1 VRVAGGVVVV
11 GLVLVVVVGVTDV
24 VVVVGNSVVVV
35 PTGVTVVVG
44 PGVIVVVAGASVVEL
59 CCVGSG
65 VPVLVPQA
73 TRASVARTTT
83 MRRIAVPFSMTI
95 LPPMR
100 RNPDAIWVT
109 RESHGVCSTRMGSVA
124 ERHTVQLPEGEF
136 SYLELGR
143 GNPVVFLHALGRSAS
158 DWLPIMEA
166 MQADWRCIAFD
177 QRGHGESVR
186 PGEYSF
192 ELLEQDFR
200 DFVDAL
206 GLERFALVA
215 HSMGGTVGW
224 IFAEKSPERL
234 KFLVVEDSLVPIDAH
249 EYPEI
254 PASPPE
260 PVDYDWEV
268 RRQLFRQLNSPDPS
282 WWENVSKV
290 TAPTLII
297 DGSGFA
303 ELQET
308 VRVLPQAELVTIGVG
323 HWIHESAPNDFVKTV
338 RWFLH
343 RSGSRRG

>member
-1 VRVAGGVVVV
+1 MGHVA
-11 GLVLVVVVGVTDV
+11 
-24 VVVVGNSVVVV
+24 
-35 PTGVTVVVG
+35 
-44 PGVIVVVAGASVVEL
+44 A
-59 CCVGSG
+59 
-65 VPVLVPQA
+65 
-73 TRASVARTTT
+73 
-83 MRRIAVPFSMTI
+83 
-95 LPPMR
+95 
-100 RNPDAIWVT
+100 
-109 RESHGVCSTRMGSVA
+109 
-124 ERHTVQLPEGEF
+124 RHTVQLQEGEF
-136 SYLELGR
+136 SYLELGQ
-143 GNPVVFLHALGRSAS
+143 GDPVVFLHALGRSAS

-166 MQADWRCIAFD
+166 MQSDWRCIAFD

-234 KFLVVEDSLVPIDAH
+234 NCLVVEDSMVPIAAH
-249 EYPEI
+249 DYPEI
-254 PASPPE
+254 SASPPE
-260 PVDYDWEV
+260 PVGYDWEV

-303 ELQET
+303 ELEET
-308 VRVLPQAELVTIGVG
+308 VRVLPQAELVTIDVG
-323 HWIHESAPNDFVKTV
+323 HWIHESAPYAFVNTV
-338 RWFLH
+338 RSFLE
-343 RSGSRRG
+343 R